1 MDLSF
6 EQSLWTNDDAT
17 AEQAGSESVDS
28 KAPEWDVLQ
37 ARLSAALAARD
48 AMLSADSAIYETS
61 GSFQRQTA
69 RILAT
74 FQKSSHAVNP
84 TALGNGKVN
93 GGNSELVVGESLA
106 DGRGNP

>member
-6 EQSLWTNDDAT
+6 EQSLWQNDQAA
-17 AEQAGSESVDS
+17 AEQISDESVNS
-28 KAPEWDVLQ
+28 KAPEWQVLQ

-48 AMLSADSAIYETS
+48 AMSATDSAIYETS
-61 GSFQRQTA
+61 GSFQQQTA

-74 FQKSSHAVNP
+74 FQKSSHVVNP

-93 GGNSELVVGESLA
+93 GGNSDLVVGESLA